1 MRVSYFAKRLHE
13 GYSIGEATPVGLSRT
28 RKPKLGTMLF
38 IGHSASTAINA
49 AKVTFTENPLN
60 INYPQ
65 WLAFA
70 TYSVKQLQW
79 AVIEKPALRD
89 QYVRTAIND
98 EWERLS
104 VRLDSLLGEVR

>member
-1 MRVSYFAKRLHE
+1 MITEVIVRVSYFAKRLHE

-70 TYSVKQLQW
+70 GSST
-79 AVIEKPALRD
+79 LR
-89 QYVRTAIND
+89 
-98 EWERLS
+98 W
-104 VRLDSLLGEVR
+104 G

>member
-1 MRVSYFAKRLHE
+1 MKS
-13 GYSIGEATPVGLSRT
+13 P
-28 RKPKLGTMLF
+28 
-38 IGHSASTAINA
+38 
-49 AKVTFTENPLN
+49 
-60 INYPQ
+60 
-65 WLAFA
+65 FA